1 MTPIIT
7 ENTPRPPIVAVMGHI
22 DHGKSTLL
30 DYIRKT
36 NVTAA
41 EAGGI
46 TQHLSAYEI
55 TLPHKDSD
63 GNEAMRGITFIDTPG
78 HAAFSGMRERG
89 AVAADIAILVVSA
102 EDGVKA
108 QTIEA
113 LNTIR
118 NANIPFVVAINKIDK
133 PNANIDKAKQ
143 MLAEQSVL
151 VEGYGGSISWVGV
164 SAVTGEGVADLLE
177 TILLVAD
184 IEEIGADPETLAEG
198 VVIESTLDAKRGI
211 AATIVLKNG
220 TLYRGQFLVAGTAIT
235 TTRIMEN
242 FLGKSVEQVNAGSA
256 VRLVGFDQLPEVG
269 AAIKVFA
276 KKRDA
281 ENAVADIINPPKGN
295 ADKLITTPDLK
306 IVPIIIKADVFGTVE
321 AIEQEIKKMTIEGI
335 HPKIIS
341 KGMGAISE
349 SDIKTAGA
357 NSDTIILGFNTAL
370 DARARDINENV
381 HATIQIF
388 SIIYKLTEWLA
399 TELEVRRPRK
409 EMREAIGTVKVLKLF
424 SQTKERQVIGC
435 RVMSG
440 AIADGAQVT
449 VLRRDFP
456 IANGKIVE
464 LQQAKQKKKEVT
476 EGECGMMVEC
486 KNDIAPGDIL
496 EAFMFVTK

>member
-1 MTPIIT
+1 MSSIT
-7 ENTPRPPIVAVMGHI
+7 TPRSPIVAVMGHI

-36 NVTAA
+36 NSTAQ

-55 TLPHKDSD
+55 TIPYTGSD
-63 GNEAMRGITFIDTPG
+63 GVTAQRGITFIDTPG

-89 AVAADIAILVVSA
+89 AIAADIAILVVSA

-113 LNTIR
+113 LSTIR
-118 NANIPFVVAINKIDK
+118 TAGIPFVVAINKIDK
-133 PNANIDKAKQ
+133 PNANIEKAKQ
-143 MLAEQSVL
+143 MLAEQQVL

-164 SAVTGEGVADLLE
+164 SALTGEGVLELLE
-177 TILLVAD
+177 TVLLVAD
-184 IEEIGADPETLAEG
+184 IEEITATLNTTAEG

-211 AATIVLKNG
+211 GATIVLKNG
-220 TLYRGQFLVAGTAIT
+220 TLRRGQFVVAGTAIT

-242 FLGKSVEQVNAGSA
+242 FLGKSVETSIAGSP
-256 VRLVGFDQLPEVG
+256 VRLIGFDQLPEVG
-269 AAIKVFA
+269 AAIKVFE

-281 ENAVADIINPPKGN
+281 ETYVETITSAPSHTFDTLQQSDIKVI
-295 ADKLITTPDLK
+295 
-306 IVPIIIKADVFGTVE
+306 PIIIKTDVFGTAE
-321 AIEQEIKKMTIEGI
+321 AIEKEIKKMNIPGVYA
-335 HPKIIS
+335 KIIT
-341 KGMGAISE
+341 KGIGAISE
-349 SDIKTAGA
+349 TDIKSAGA
-357 NSDTIILGFNTAL
+357 HPDTIILGFNTSL
-370 DARARDINENV
+370 DARARDLNETI
-381 HATIQIF
+381 HATVHTF

-409 EMREAIGTVKVLKLF
+409 EIREAIGTVKVLKLF

-435 RVMSG
+435 KVLSG
-440 AIADGAQVT
+440 SIADGAQVT

-464 LQQAKQKKKEVT
+464 LQQAKQKKKEVID
-476 EGECGMMVEC
+476 GECGMMVEC
-486 KNDIAPGDIL
+486 KNDIAPGDTL
-496 EAFMFVTK
+496 EAFIFVTK